1 MLFRQLEYLAAL
13 ARERHFARA
22 AEACGVTQ
30 PSLSEA
36 IRKLEEELQIPLIER
51 GRRFDGLTAE
61 GERVV
66 MWAQQILA
74 DRNALTD
81 DVEAMRTGLGGRV
94 RVGTVPTASS
104 MVPHLVESLTSRHPL
119 LNVQVAT
126 DLTSRDAL
134 AMLRDHSL
142 DAALTY
148 VDDEARAA
156 FRVVP
161 LYREKY
167 VLLARAAIAPAGGTA
182 VPWEEAARLP
192 LCLLNPAMQGRRRI
206 DACFAE
212 SGIEATARVE
222 TDSFASLIAH
232 VATSRWAGIVPV
244 AWLHALGVP
253 VGLRVL
259 PLAETVQ
266 AAQIG
271 LVAVRRDPESVM
283 VHALLSAARGL
294 DLLALEHLPS
304 SFLPSVTAGDTAV
317 RHATC

>member
-1 MLFRQLEYLAAL
+1 MLFRQLEYLVAL
-13 ARERHFARA
+13 AHERHFART
-22 AEACGVTQ
+22 AEACGVAQ
-30 PSLSEA
+30 PSLSEG

-66 MWAQQILA
+66 LWAQQILA

-94 RVGTVPTASS
+94 RIGTVPTASTT
-104 MVPHLVESLTSRHPL
+104 VPRLVESLTSRHPL

-134 AMLRDHSL
+134 TMLRDHSL

-156 FRVVP
+156 FRAVP

-167 VLLARAAIAPAGGTA
+167 VLLAQAASALAECTA
-182 VPWEEAARLP
+182 VSSEEAARLS
-192 LCLLNPAMQGRRRI
+192 LCLLSPAMQGRRMI

-212 SGIEATARVE
+212 AGAEATARVE

-232 VATSRWAGIVPV
+232 VATGRWAGIVP
-244 AWLHALGVP
+244 
-253 VGLRVL
+253 
-259 PLAETVQ
+259 LA
-266 AAQIG
+266 
-271 LVAVRRDPESVM
+271 
-283 VHALLSAARGL
+283 
-294 DLLALEHLPS
+294 
-304 SFLPSVTAGDTAV
+304 
-317 RHATC
+317 